1 MWLPLGWIGPF
12 HIQTTNGLK
21 KSKCLNFIHEVR
33 EKERYTYLDFGKTVS
48 RYFEKA
54 ATAMVKAPRCSLR
67 VAASVADQGVN

>member
-1 MWLPLGWIGPF
+1 MTTSWLDRTISYTDNKWTKE
-12 HIQTTNGLK
+12 IQMP
-21 KSKCLNFIHEVR
+21 EVR